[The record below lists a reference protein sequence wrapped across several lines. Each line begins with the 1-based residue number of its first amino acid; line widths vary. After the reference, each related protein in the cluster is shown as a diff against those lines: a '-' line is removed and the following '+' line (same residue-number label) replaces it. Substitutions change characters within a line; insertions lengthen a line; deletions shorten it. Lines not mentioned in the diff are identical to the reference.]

1 MESGTGGS
9 MLSSVF
15 GAAEA
20 SKMSPRLQE
29 LRRIKQ
35 SRYLKLDLLQ
45 PSARAAGTVGKTAK
59 ASAAAYD
66 RKHRQSLGNNLGGFG
81 GLGQSTGD
89 TSGRAQ
95 QVGKKLCYL
104 EAVTHS
110 SPTCQSSMKERE
122 LFPEALFRADVP
134 FHSQVR

>member
-1 MESGTGGS
+1 MDSGTAGS
-9 MLSSVF
+9 VLSSVF

-35 SRYLKLDLLQ
+35 SRYLKLDLGQ
-45 PSARAAGTVGKTAK
+45 PSVRPAGTVGKTTK
-59 ASAAAYD
+59 ASAGVHD
-66 RKHRQSLGNNLGGFG
+66 RKHRQSLGGVGE
-81 GLGQSTGD
+81 STGD
-89 TSGRAQ
+89 GTGRVQ
-95 QVGKKLCYL
+95 QAGKKLYYL

>member
-45 PSARAAGTVGKTAK
+45 PSARAAGPVGKGSK
-59 ASAAAYD
+59 ASGGAMD
-66 RKHRQSLGNNLGGFG
+66 RRHRQSLGNNVGS
-81 GLGQSTGD
+81 LGQSVGD
-89 TSGRAQ
+89 ATGRAHQ
-95 QVGKKLCYL
+95 AGKKLYYL